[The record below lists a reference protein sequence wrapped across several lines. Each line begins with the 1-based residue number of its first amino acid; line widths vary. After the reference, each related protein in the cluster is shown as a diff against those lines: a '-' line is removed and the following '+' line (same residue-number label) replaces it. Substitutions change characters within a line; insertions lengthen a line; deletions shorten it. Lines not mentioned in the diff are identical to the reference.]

1 MLILRLYNLFL
12 AMPTLQKFKSTL
24 LTYTDKKKV
33 VDLTRFFQVFPGGY
47 GEGDTFLGVKV
58 PDQRAVAKQFFKELN
73 LDEITL
79 LLNENI
85 HEHRLTA
92 VFMLVLKYEKSKT
105 EEDKQAVVDCY
116 LENISGVNNWDI
128 IDSSCHKIL
137 GPWLIDKDRS
147 LLYEF
152 ANSGDLWLQRISV
165 ITTMHF
171 ISKRK
176 YDDGL
181 RLAEIL
187 LHHPHDL
194 IHKAVGWMLREIGNR
209 DYDVEYNFLLKHY
222 RQMPRTMLRYAI
234 EKFDEDVRQRFLKGT
249 INDL

>member
-1 MLILRLYNLFL
+1 MQNQLVPLE
-12 AMPTLQKFKSTL
+12 KFKTTL
-24 LTYTDKKKV
+24 FSHADQKRAG
-33 VDLTRFFQVFPGGY
+33 DLARFFQTHPGGY
-47 GEGDTFLGVKV
+47 GEGDIFLGIKV
-58 PDQRAVAKQFFKELN
+58 PDQRAVAKQFYKELN
-73 LDEITL
+73 LDEIAL

-105 EEDKQAVVDCY
+105 AESKQAVVDCY

-137 GPWLIDKDRS
+137 GPWLIDKDKN

-152 ANSGDLWLQRISV
+152 ANSGDLWLQRISI

-171 ISKRK
+171 IYNRQF
-176 YDDGL
+176 DDAF

-187 LHHPHDL
+187 LLHRHDL

-209 DYDVEYNFLLKHY
+209 DYDAEYSFLVKHY

-234 EKFDEDVRQRFLKGT
+234 EKFDEDVRQGFLKGT
-249 INDL
+249 IGDL

>member
-1 MLILRLYNLFL
+1 MKNL
-12 AMPTLQKFKSTL
+12 QSFKSTL
-24 LTYTDKKKV
+24 LSYADEKRAN
-33 VDLTRFFQVFPGGY
+33 DLARFFQTHPGGY

-58 PDQRAVAKQFFKELN
+58 PDQRAVSKQFYKELN
-73 LDEITL
+73 LEEIAL

-92 VFMLVLKYEKSKT
+92 VFMLVLKYEKAKT
-105 EEDKQAVVDCY
+105 EEEKQAVVDCY

-137 GPWLIDKDRS
+137 GPWLIDKDKR

-152 ANSGDLWLQRISV
+152 AASGDLWLQRISV

-176 YDDGL
+176 YDDAL

-234 EKFDEDVRQRFLKGT
+234 EKFDEDVRQGFLKGT
-249 INDL
+249 IDRISYPS

>member
-1 MLILRLYNLFL
+1 
-12 AMPTLQKFKSTL
+12 MPTLQKFKSTL
-24 LTYTDKKKV
+24 LTYADKKKA

-58 PDQRAVAKQFFKELN
+58 PDQRTVAKQFFKELN
-73 LDEITL
+73 LDEIAL

-137 GPWLIDKDRS
+137 GPWLIDKDKN

-152 ANSGDLWLQRISV
+152 AHSGDLWLQRISI

-171 ISKRK
+171 IYNRQF
-176 YDDGL
+176 DDAF

-187 LHHPHDL
+187 LQHPHDL

-209 DYDVEYNFLLKHY
+209 DYDAEYSFLVKHY

-234 EKFDEDVRQRFLKGT
+234 EKFDEDVRQGFLKG
-249 INDL
+249 IIGAKNDFG

>member
-1 MLILRLYNLFL
+1 MKNL
-12 AMPTLQKFKSTL
+12 QSFKSTL
-24 LTYTDKKKV
+24 LSYADEKRAN
-33 VDLTRFFQVFPGGY
+33 DLARFFQTHPGGY

-58 PDQRAVAKQFFKELN
+58 PDQRAVSKQFYKELN
-73 LDEITL
+73 LEEIAL

-92 VFMLVLKYEKSKT
+92 VFMLVLKYEKAKT
-105 EEDKQAVVDCY
+105 EGEKQAVVDCY

-137 GPWLIDKDRS
+137 GPWLIDKDKR

-152 ANSGDLWLQRISV
+152 AASGDLWLQRISV

-176 YDDGL
+176 YDDAL

-234 EKFDEDVRQRFLKGT
+234 EKFDEDVRQGFLKGT
-249 INDL
+249 IDRISYPS

>member
-1 MLILRLYNLFL
+1 MKNL
-12 AMPTLQKFKSTL
+12 QSFKSTL
-24 LTYTDKKKV
+24 LSYADEKRAN
-33 VDLTRFFQVFPGGY
+33 DLARFFQTHPGGY

-58 PDQRAVAKQFFKELN
+58 PDQRAVSKQFYKELN
-73 LDEITL
+73 LEEIAL

-92 VFMLVLKYEKSKT
+92 VFMLVLKYEKAKT
-105 EEDKQAVVDCY
+105 EEEKQAVVDCY
-116 LENISGVNNWDI
+116 LKNISGVNNWDI
-128 IDSSCHKIL
+128 VDSSCHKIL
-137 GPWLIDKDRS
+137 GPWLIDKDKR

-152 ANSGDLWLQRISV
+152 AASGDLWLQRISV

-176 YDDGL
+176 YDDAL

-234 EKFDEDVRQRFLKGT
+234 EKFDEDVRQGFLKGT
-249 INDL
+249 IDRISYPS

>member
-1 MLILRLYNLFL
+1 MKNL
-12 AMPTLQKFKSTL
+12 QSFKSTL
-24 LTYTDKKKV
+24 LSYADEKRAN
-33 VDLTRFFQVFPGGY
+33 DLARFFQTHPGGY

-58 PDQRAVAKQFFKELN
+58 PDQRAVSKQFYKELN
-73 LDEITL
+73 LEEIAL

-92 VFMLVLKYEKSKT
+92 VFMLVLKYEKAKT
-105 EEDKQAVVDCY
+105 EGEKQAVVDCY
-116 LENISGVNNWDI
+116 LENVSGVNNWDI

-137 GPWLIDKDRS
+137 GPWLIDKDKR

-152 ANSGDLWLQRISV
+152 AASGDLWLQRISV

-171 ISKRK
+171 ISKRH
-176 YDDGL
+176 YDDAL
-181 RLAEIL
+181 HLAEIL

-234 EKFDEDVRQRFLKGT
+234 EKFDEDVRQGFLKGT
-249 INDL
+249 IDRISYPS

>member
-1 MLILRLYNLFL
+1 MNNIKHFR
-12 AMPTLQKFKSTL
+12 TTL
-24 LTYTDKKKV
+24 LSHADQKKRAG
-33 VDLTRFFQVFPGGY
+33 DLARFFQVFPGGY
-47 GEGDTFLGVKV
+47 GEGDTFLGIKV
-58 PDQRAVAKQFFKELN
+58 PDQRAVAKQFFKDLN
-73 LDEITL
+73 LDEIAV

-92 VFMLVLKYEKSKT
+92 VFMLVLKYEKAKT
-105 EEDKQAVVDCY
+105 EEEKKAVVDCY

-137 GPWLIDKDRS
+137 GPWLIDKDKK

-152 ANSGDLWLQRISV
+152 AASGDLWLQRIAV

-171 ISKRK
+171 ISKRQ
-176 YDDGL
+176 YDDAL

-234 EKFDEDVRQRFLKGT
+234 EKFDEDVRQGFLKGT
-249 INDL
+249 ID